1 MFGLDQGVERKLTLT
16 RSAEVSEE
24 NYFAIV
30 TGLSFGSPHA
40 TLVHIFIG
48 ELVWLARWQGG
59 LPPEA
64 LKDARKADR

>member
-1 MFGLDQGVERKLTLT
+1 M
-16 RSAEVSEE
+16 
-24 NYFAIV
+24 